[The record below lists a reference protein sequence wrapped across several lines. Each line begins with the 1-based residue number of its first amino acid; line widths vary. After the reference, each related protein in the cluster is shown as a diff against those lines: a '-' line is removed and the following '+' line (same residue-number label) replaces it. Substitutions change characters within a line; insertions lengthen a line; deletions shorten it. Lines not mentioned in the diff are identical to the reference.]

1 MIRIEATPAEI
12 EALLKLD
19 ELEAQAGSGEG
30 KAIRQRLAEA
40 RAALAPALVERF
52 DGVRAHAHGP
62 ALPMTRPSHCPACHI
77 RLSSQLESKLRGRT
91 VLLACPHCRR
101 LLFQLPDPT
110 PGEHA

>member
-12 EALLKLD
+12 EALLKLE
-19 ELEAQAGSGEG
+19 ELETQPGSAEG
-30 KAIRQRLAEA
+30 KQVRT
-40 RAALAPALVERF
+40 ALAPALVERF
-52 DGVRAHAHGP
+52 DGLRAHAHGP

-101 LLFQLPDPT
+101 LLFQLPAPDPT
-110 PGEHA
+110 PGEHD

>member
-1 MIRIEATPAEI
+1 MIRIEASLAEI
-12 EALLKLD
+12 EALLRLD
-19 ELEAQAGSGEG
+19 ELEAKPGSGEG
-30 KAIRQRLAEA
+30 KRLAEA

-52 DGVRAHAHGP
+52 DGLRAHAHGP

-101 LLFQLPDPT
+101 LLFQLPAPAAPT